1 MPPSEHTAPHL
12 DNREPHIGHE
22 TRDVN
27 IPAIVLLAAAVAATV
42 LVVLVLLWYLMRAME
57 FAAIHD
63 EPALSPLAD
72 TQQTPPAPR
81 LQDAPVRDYASY
93 HENQEAYLGSYGWV
107 DRQQT
112 VAHIPIEQAMKLLV
126 ERGWPK
132 TTGSGQ
138 PQQPAKPGAKDQT
151 HQPNVRQNQQSR

>member
-1 MPPSEHTAPHL
+1 MRPCCLAWPACGAGPISVSSNRALPESRWISPNFKRVPRARSMPPSEHTAPHL

-81 LQDAPVRDYASY
+81 LQDAPV
-93 HENQEAYLGSYGWV
+93 
-107 DRQQT
+107 
-112 VAHIPIEQAMKLLV
+112 
-126 ERGWPK
+126 
-132 TTGSGQ
+132 
-138 PQQPAKPGAKDQT
+138 
-151 HQPNVRQNQQSR
+151 